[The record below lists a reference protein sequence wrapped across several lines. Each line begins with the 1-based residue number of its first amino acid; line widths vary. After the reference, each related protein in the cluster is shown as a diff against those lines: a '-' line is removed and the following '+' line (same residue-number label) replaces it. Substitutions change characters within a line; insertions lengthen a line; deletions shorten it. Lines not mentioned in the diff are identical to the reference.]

1 MNDFFYKELDAYQLA
16 MELVIF
22 SYGLINEFPE
32 FEKYGLA
39 DQARR
44 AAISIPSNIAEGMG
58 RMSVKERIHFID
70 IAYGSLFE
78 LLCQLEIAC
87 KLNYITDSQYEEIEQ
102 LSVRISKTIVGLK
115 RVLQEKMEKNND

>member
-1 MNDFFYKELDAYQLA
+1 MNDFFYKKLDAYQLA

-58 RMSVKERIHFID
+58 RMSVKERIHFLD
-70 IAYGSLFE
+70 ISYGSLCE
-78 LLCQLEIAC
+78 VMCQLEISFD
-87 KLNYITDSQYEEIEQ
+87 LGYINQDQ
-102 LSVRISKTIVGLK
+102 LQQSGEKIVMIYKMLSSMQSTLKTRIQGNHL
-115 RVLQEKMEKNND
+115 